1 MKHVGLSHPRHD
13 ALAKVTG
20 AAAYPADLF
29 TPGMLRLKTVFARRA
44 HARIVAIDTA
54 AATAVPGV
62 VAVLTAR
69 DVPHNRYGLIDAD
82 QPVLCDD
89 VVRHDGDRV
98 ALVVA
103 ENDVAA
109 ARAAALVRVTY
120 EDLPAVTDALAAL
133 RPGAPRVHADRD
145 NVLLHQQIRRGDAA
159 AAFAT
164 ADAIVEGTFTTQWQE
179 HAYLQPDAGLAYI
192 DDRGRIVI
200 ETAGQWLHEDRK
212 QLAEILALEPEQV
225 VVKYAQI
232 GGAFG
237 GREDL
242 SVQSLVALATWTLK
256 RPTAIRW
263 SREESI
269 IGHHKRHPY
278 HMTAK
283 WGAKRDGTI
292 VAVEA
297 TLIADGG
304 AYASTSVEVLKGS
317 MTFAHGPY
325 DIPNVSVDGY
335 ACYTNNVP
343 SGAFRGFGGPQAHF
357 MAESMMTRVAHALGL
372 DPVAVRRK
380 NLYRE
385 GSRNSSGS
393 VMPPGVSAV
402 LVLDRCV
409 EEAALRL
416 APPARDPHARKRRG
430 IGLACGIKNVGYSF
444 GFPDQATATV
454 ELTVLDGVRAARVR
468 IGAADVG
475 QGAHLVLRQIA
486 AETLA
491 LPLDAVTLIAEDTA
505 EAPNAGSASA
515 SRMTLM
521 GGRAVK
527 DAAELAL
534 RNLATGA
541 GTSATV
547 QFRPAPTTPFDER
560 GQGTPHWAYGYVAQ
574 AVEVEVDVT
583 TGEVGIVNVVSVND
597 VGRAINRQQVEAQ
610 IEGCVAQAIGYA
622 LTEDFRI
629 ENGRIKTPHFSTY
642 LLPTALDVP
651 PQIHSVILETPDPQG
666 PFGAR
671 GMSEMP
677 LVPFGAAVAAA
688 IHDATGAW
696 LSDLPFTPER
706 VLAAIG
712 GTLRADEPARQPVVL
727 GHGALDVERP

>member
-1 MKHVGLSHPRHD
+1 VKHVGVSHPRHD
-13 ALAKVTG
+13 ARDKVTG
-20 AAAYPADLF
+20 AANYPADLIR
-29 TPGMLRLKTVFARRA
+29 PGMVRLKTVFARRA
-44 HARIVAIDTA
+44 HARIVSIDVA
-54 AATAVPGV
+54 AALAVPGV

-89 VVRHDGDRV
+89 VVRYEGDRV
-98 ALVVA
+98 ALVAA
-103 ENDVAA
+103 ETELAA
-109 ARAAALVRVTY
+109 ARAAELVRVEY
-120 EDLPAVTDALAAL
+120 ADLPLVTDPRAAML
-133 RPGAPRVHADRD
+133 PGAPRVHADRD
-145 NVLLHQQIRRGDAA
+145 NVLLHQKIRRGDATGA
-159 AAFAT
+159 LAH
-164 ADAIVEGTFTTQWQE
+164 ADVVVEGTFSTSWQE
-179 HAYLQPDAGLAYI
+179 HAYLQPDAGIAFV
-192 DDRGRIVI
+192 DERGRVVV
-200 ETAGQWLHEDRK
+200 ETAGQWLHEDRR
-212 QLAEILALEPEQV
+212 QIAEILQLPEDGV
-225 VVKYAQI
+225 VVRYAKI

-242 SVQSLVALATWTLK
+242 SVQALVALAAWKLQ
-256 RPTAIRW
+256 RPAAIRW

-269 IGHHKRHPY
+269 IGHHKRHPFFI
-278 HMTAK
+278 TAR
-283 WGAKRDGTI
+283 WGAQRDGTI
-292 VAVEA
+292 TAVET

-304 AYASTSVEVLKGS
+304 AYASTSVEVLKGA

-325 DIPNVSVDGY
+325 DIPNVSVDGIV
-335 ACYTNNVP
+335 CYTNNVP

-357 MAESMMTRVAHALGL
+357 AAESMIARVAHAIGRDPL
-372 DPVAVRRK
+372 DVRRA

-385 GSRNSSGS
+385 GSRNSSGTP
-393 VMPPGVSAV
+393 MPPGVSAV
-402 LVLDRCV
+402 PVLERCI
-409 EEAALRL
+409 EEATRRL
-416 APPARDPHARKRRG
+416 AVPARSRPGNKRRG
-430 IGLACGIKNVGYSF
+430 IGFASGIKNVGYSF
-444 GFPDQATATV
+444 GYPDQATATV

-486 AETLA
+486 AEALA
-491 LPLDAVTLIAEDTA
+491 LPLDAVTLIAEDSA
-505 EAPNAGSASA
+505 DAPNAGSASA

-527 DAAELAL
+527 DAAERAL
-534 RNLATGA
+534 VNLAAGA
-541 GTSATV
+541 GPAATV
-547 QFRPAPTTPFDER
+547 QFRPTPTTPFDELGR
-560 GQGTPHWAYGYVAQ
+560 GTPHFCYGYVAQ

-583 TGEVGIVNVVSVND
+583 TGEVAVVNVISVND
-597 VGRAINRQQVEAQ
+597 VGRAINRQQIEAQ

-629 ENGRIKTPHFSTY
+629 ENGRVKTPHFSSY

-651 PQIHSVILETPDPQG
+651 PEIVSIIMETPDPQG

-677 LVPFGAAVAAA
+677 LIPFAAAVAIA

-712 GTLRADEPARQPVVL
+712 AQRTA
-727 GHGALDVERP
+727 GAEALASR

>member
-1 MKHVGLSHPRHD
+1 VKHVGVSHPRHD
-13 ALAKVTG
+13 ARDKVTG
-20 AAAYPADLF
+20 AANYPADLIR
-29 TPGMLRLKTVFARRA
+29 PGMVRLKTVFARRA
-44 HARIVAIDTA
+44 HARIVSIDVA
-54 AATAVPGV
+54 AALAVPGV

-89 VVRHDGDRV
+89 VVRYEGDRV
-98 ALVVA
+98 ALVAA
-103 ENDVAA
+103 ETELAA
-109 ARAAALVRVTY
+109 AHAAELVHVEYADLPLVTDPRAAML
-120 EDLPAVTDALAAL
+120 
-133 RPGAPRVHADRD
+133 PGAPRVHADRD
-145 NVLLHQQIRRGDAA
+145 NVLLHQKIRRGDATGA
-159 AAFAT
+159 LAQ
-164 ADAIVEGTFTTQWQE
+164 ADVVVEGTFSTSWQE
-179 HAYLQPDAGLAYI
+179 HAYLQPDAGIAFV
-192 DDRGRIVI
+192 DERGRVVV
-200 ETAGQWLHEDRK
+200 ETAGQWLHEDRR
-212 QLAEILALEPEQV
+212 QIAEILQLPEDGV
-225 VVKYAQI
+225 VVRYAKI

-242 SVQSLVALATWTLK
+242 SVQALVALAAWKLQ
-256 RPTAIRW
+256 RPAAIRW

-269 IGHHKRHPY
+269 IGHHKRHPFFI
-278 HMTAK
+278 TAR
-283 WGAKRDGTI
+283 WGAQRDGTI
-292 VAVEA
+292 TAVET

-304 AYASTSVEVLKGS
+304 AYASTSVEVLKGA

-325 DIPNVSVDGY
+325 DIPNVSVDGIV
-335 ACYTNNVP
+335 CYTNNVP

-357 MAESMMTRVAHALGL
+357 AAESMIARVAHALGRDPL
-372 DPVAVRRK
+372 DVRRA

-385 GSRNSSGS
+385 GSCNSSGTP
-393 VMPPGVSAV
+393 MPPGVSAV
-402 LVLDRCV
+402 PVLERCI
-409 EEAALRL
+409 EEATRRL
-416 APPARDPHARKRRG
+416 AVPARSRPGNKRRG
-430 IGLACGIKNVGYSF
+430 IGFASGIKNVGYSF
-444 GFPDQATATV
+444 GYPDQATATV

-486 AETLA
+486 AEALA
-491 LPLDAVTLIAEDTA
+491 LPLDAVTLIAEDSA
-505 EAPNAGSASA
+505 ETPNAGSASA

-527 DAAELAL
+527 DAAERAL
-534 RNLATGA
+534 VNLAAGA
-541 GTSATV
+541 GPAATV
-547 QFRPAPTTPFDER
+547 QFRPTPTTPFDELGR
-560 GQGTPHWAYGYVAQ
+560 GTPHFCYGYVAQ

-583 TGEVGIVNVVSVND
+583 TGEVAVVNVISVND
-597 VGRAINRQQVEAQ
+597 VGRAINRQQIEAQ

-629 ENGRIKTPHFSTY
+629 ENGRVKTPHFSSY

-651 PQIHSVILETPDPQG
+651 PEIVSIIMETPDPQG

-677 LVPFGAAVAAA
+677 LIPFAAAVAIA

-712 GTLRADEPARQPVVL
+712 AQRAA
-727 GHGALDVERP
+727 GAEALASR